1 MKRER
6 VSEIISVY
14 GGFPVAWPPEERAV
28 AEALVAGDSGLRAE
42 MHAAQALDR
51 MLTDWARSPFPVSD
65 ADADAAAVRALGVP
79 VEPNRRSGW
88 LFPGALVGG
97 AVAASLALAAV
108 LLRPGPAA
116 TPTVVATAGDP
127 AGVELALNEL
137 GDEQAGAADDM
148 LVWASVFTPTPE
160 EESVI

>member
-1 MKRER
+1 
-6 VSEIISVY
+6 
-14 GGFPVAWPPEERAV
+14 
-28 AEALVAGDSGLRAE
+28 
-42 MHAAQALDR
+42 
-51 MLTDWARSPFPVSD
+51 
-65 ADADAAAVRALGVP
+65 
-79 VEPNRRSGW
+79 

-108 LLRPGPAA
+108 LLRPGPAV
-116 TPTVVATAGDP
+116 TPTEVATAGDP